1 MNTIRRALIVDDE
14 SDARLRLRRLLAN
27 HPEVEIVGE
36 AANVPEALRIFQS
49 EHPNLIFLDVQMPK
63 RDGFS
68 LLPELRPVPDIIFT
82 TAYDSFAVK
91 AFEVNAVDFL
101 LKPIYADR
109 LALSLARLARPPK
122 RKAKPFTK
130 DIPIFLYTDHET
142 RVVNAR
148 EITHLTAAH
157 NHCLVHLVSY
167 KPVMMLRKISE
178 WNRLLPSELFLRLDR
193 STIIN
198 TAAIRDMISLEN
210 RHALVHF
217 QGVDE
222 PFELHRVAARSL
234 RKALRAI
241 SLP

>member
-1 MNTIRRALIVDDE
+1 MNTIRSALIVDDE
-14 SDARLRLRRLLAN
+14 SDARLRLRRLLTN

-36 AANVPEALRIFQS
+36 AADVPEALRLFHS
-49 EHPNLIFLDVQMPK
+49 EQPNLIFLDVQMPK

-101 LKPIYADR
+101 LKPILADR

-142 RVVNAR
+142 RVVSAM
-148 EITHLTAAH
+148 EITHIKAEH
-157 NHCLVHLVSY
+157 NHCLVHLVTH
-167 KPVMMLRKISE
+167 KAVMMLRKISE
-178 WNRLLPSELFLRLDR
+178 WNRLLPAELFLRLDR

-198 TAAIRDMISLEN
+198 LASVRDIVSLEN

-217 QGVDE
+217 HGVDD
-222 PFELHRVAARSL
+222 PLELRRMAARRL
-234 RKALRAI
+234 RKALHAI
-241 SLP
+241 SLR